1 MQVNKVPGYL
11 LAVFVK
17 PKGCSYCRLVYFSAI
32 AHTVL
37 ITNVCIVLAQ
47 ST

>member
-1 MQVNKVPGYL
+1 MQANKVPGYL
-11 LAVFVK
+11 LAIFVK
-17 PKGCSYCRLVYFSAI
+17 PKGCSYCKLVYLSAT

-37 ITNVCIVLAQ
+37 ITNIYIALAQ